1 MSPNVYPSVSLL
13 VMDWA
18 GRRVLL
24 MVSGTVMAVCMAG
37 LATYLTLGE
46 AVPGEDFISHIFI
59 IILSYIFILLWSDSL
74 RWLPLVLVIG
84 VFVGYSVGFATIPFC
99 IMGELL
105 PLR

>member
-1 MSPNVYPSVSLL
+1 MI
-13 VMDWA
+13 
-18 GRRVLL
+18 
-24 MVSGTVMAVCMAG
+24 SGTVMAVCMAG
-37 LATYLTLGE
+37 LATYLTLGD
-46 AVPGEDFISHIFI
+46 AVPGEDFVSHILI
-59 IILSYIFILLWSDSL
+59 IIVSYISVFCADSL

>member
-1 MSPNVYPSVSLL
+1 MV
-13 VMDWA
+13 DRA

-24 MVSGTVMAVCMAG
+24 MISGTVMAVCMAG

-46 AVPGEDFISHIFI
+46 AVPGEDFISHILLIIVICFI
-59 IILSYIFILLWSDSL
+59 SLFCADSL

>member
-1 MSPNVYPSVSLL
+1 MSLL
-13 VMDWA
+13 VVDRA

-24 MVSGTVMAVCMAG
+24 MISGTVMAVCMAG
-37 LATYLTLGE
+37 LATYLTLGD
-46 AVPGEDFISHIFI
+46 AMPGEDFISHTLI
-59 IILSYIFILLWSDSL
+59 IIVSYIFLFADSL

>member
-1 MSPNVYPSVSLL
+1 MNCELIVCYLKAKMLPNVYPSVSLL

-46 AVPGEDFISHIFI
+46 AVPGEDFISHVNYYC
-59 IILSYIFILLWSDSL
+59 ILY
-74 RWLPLVLVIG
+74 
-84 VFVGYSVGFATIPFC
+84 FV
-99 IMGELL
+99 
-105 PLR
+105 

>member
-13 VMDWA
+13 VVDRA

-46 AVPGEDFISHIFI
+46 AVPGED
-59 IILSYIFILLWSDSL
+59 
-74 RWLPLVLVIG
+74 
-84 VFVGYSVGFATIPFC
+84 
-99 IMGELL
+99 
-105 PLR
+105 

>member
-13 VMDWA
+13 VVDRA

-46 AVPGEDFISHIFI
+46 AVPGEDIISNIFI
-59 IILSYIFILLWSDSL
+59 IIIIYCFICHYF
-74 RWLPLVLVIG
+74 G
-84 VFVGYSVGFATIPFC
+84 
-99 IMGELL
+99 
-105 PLR
+105 